1 MFDIKSLIYSVPA
14 VLLALSAHEF
24 AHGYVSYML
33 GDPTP
38 KKNGR
43 LSLNPLHHL
52 DLVGTLSLLIFHFG
66 WAKPVMVNPYYYKN
80 KKQGMVNV
88 ALAGPLMNFVLA
100 FVSIFFFYFLVY
112 LNMNGTINLSM
123 FVWNYL
129 MKFFQIFAIMNIGL
143 GTFNLLPIPPL
154 DGSKFVGAILPE
166 EQYFKYMRFERYGAI
181 LLIILLYSGVL
192 TPILSYVQGAL
203 IDGMSN
209 VVLSILNFF

>member
-1 MFDIKSLIYSVPA
+1 MFEIQSLIYSVPA

-52 DLVGTLSLLIFHFG
+52 DLVGTLSLLFFHFG

-88 ALAGPLMNFVLA
+88 ALAGPLMNFILA
-100 FVSIFFFYFLVY
+100 FFSIFFFYLLIFFNLK
-112 LNMNGTINLSM
+112 GSIDLSM
-123 FVWNYL
+123 VVWNYL
-129 MKFFQIFAIMNIGL
+129 LKFFQIFAIMNIGL

-154 DGSKFVGAILPE
+154 DGSKFVGAVLPE
-166 EQYFKYMRFERYGAI
+166 EQYFKYMRFEKYGTI
-181 LLIILLYSGVL
+181 LLLLLLYSGVL
-192 TPILSYVQGAL
+192 SPILSFVQNAL
-203 IDGMSN
+203 IDGMSD
-209 VVLSILNFF
+209 VVMAILNFF